1 VRQLATRARINP
13 ATVVQAY
20 RALDDEGFVELR
32 QGAGTFV
39 KAVPADGRSR
49 ERIAQARRLAR
60 QMLADGASL
69 GLSAKELE
77 QAMHD
82 ELDGGGA

>member
-1 VRQLATRARINP
+1 
-13 ATVVQAY
+13 
-20 RALDDEGFVELR
+20 
-32 QGAGTFV
+32 V